1 MHLNRRTRFLYQE
14 YNQAMLPLKNL
25 VLLLRQ
31 ASDRWNADHA
41 PRLSAA
47 LAYYATFSLAPL
59 ALVTI
64 WIAGRIFGDTAAREH
79 LIAEIAGAF
88 GPDSAAFARSMIDAI
103 YRNSSSWPVSL
114 IGLGALLFGATGLFF
129 SIQDS

>member
-1 MHLNRRTRFLYQE
+1 MLLVKNMLFLYRI
-14 YNQAMLPLKNL
+14 AVDK
-25 VLLLRQ
+25 
-31 ASDRWNADHA
+31 WNADKA
-41 PRLSAA
+41 PRLAAA

-64 WIAGRIFGDTAAREH
+64 WIAGLIFGDTAAREH